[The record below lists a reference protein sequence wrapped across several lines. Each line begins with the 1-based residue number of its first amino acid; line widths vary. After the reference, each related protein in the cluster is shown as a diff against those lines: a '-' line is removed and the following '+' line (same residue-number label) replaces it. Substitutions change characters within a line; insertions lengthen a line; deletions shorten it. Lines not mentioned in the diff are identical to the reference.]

1 MKDKGLGSNGI
12 GSLIFHTLFMIFIIA
27 PLAVIILVS
36 FSDKGYISMPFD
48 GASLRWYRAIL
59 DAPELMNAL
68 WISIWIGLGAATVAS
83 LVAVPAAIA
92 IARYRFA
99 GRDALMA
106 LLLSPLMI
114 PHVVLGVA
122 FLRFFSLMGWSG
134 SFMALLLVHALIVVP
149 FSLRLTLGAII
160 GLSRDAELAARSLGA
175 SRWVAFRRILL
186 PLILPGV
193 AGGWVLSF
201 IQSFDEVTMTV
212 FIATPGMTTLPVA
225 LYHRVSM
232 LTDPVTTSVSAIMI
246 VGTMVMMF
254 ILDRLVGI
262 DRVLIGKK

>member
-48 GASLRWYRAIL
+48 GVSLRWYRAIL

>member
-1 MKDKGLGSNGI
+1 
-12 GSLIFHTLFMIFIIA
+12 
-27 PLAVIILVS
+27 
-36 FSDKGYISMPFD
+36 
-48 GASLRWYRAIL
+48 
-59 DAPELMNAL
+59 
-68 WISIWIGLGAATVAS
+68 
-83 LVAVPAAIA
+83 
-92 IARYRFA
+92 
-99 GRDALMA
+99 
-106 LLLSPLMI
+106 
-114 PHVVLGVA
+114 
-122 FLRFFSLMGWSG
+122 
-134 SFMALLLVHALIVVP
+134 MALLLVHALIVVP

>member
-12 GSLIFHTLFMIFIIA
+12 TALVFHTLFTLFILS
-27 PLAVIILVS
+27 PLVVIILVS
-36 FSDKGYISMPFD
+36 FSGKGYISMPFE
-48 GASLRWYRAIL
+48 GVSLRWYRAIL
-59 DAPELMNAL
+59 DAPELLNAFWL
-68 WISIWIGLGAATVAS
+68 SIWLGLGSATIAS
-83 LVAVPAAIA
+83 MVAVPAAIA

-99 GRDALMA
+99 GRDALTA
-106 LLLSPLMI
+106 LLLSPLMV

-122 FLRFFSLMGWSG
+122 FLRFFSVMGWTG
-134 SFMALLLVHALIVVP
+134 SFFGMLLVHALIVVP
-149 FSLRLTLGAII
+149 FALRLTLGAII
-160 GLSRDAELAARSLGA
+160 GMDRDAELAARSLGA
-175 SRWVAFRRILL
+175 TRWTAFRRVLL

-212 FIATPGMTTLPVA
+212 FIATPGTTTLPVA

-246 VGTMVMMF
+246 VGTMGLMI
-254 ILDRLVGI
+254 ILDRIVGI
-262 DRVLIGKK
+262 DKVLIGKK

>member
-12 GSLIFHTLFMIFIIA
+12 VSLIFHTLFMIFIIA